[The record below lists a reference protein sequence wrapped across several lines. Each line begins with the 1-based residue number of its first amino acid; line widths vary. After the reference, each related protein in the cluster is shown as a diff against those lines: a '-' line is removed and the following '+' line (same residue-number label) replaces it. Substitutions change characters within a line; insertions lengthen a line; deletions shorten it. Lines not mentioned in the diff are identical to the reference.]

1 MTYTVRV
8 LRLAEA
14 DLFEIYEQIAEGSP
28 RRAVEMVERV
38 LDRIESL
45 SRLPNRGARPRDER
59 LKQKGY
65 RFVVE
70 HPYLVFY
77 KVGPSQVWVHRV
89 VHGKS
94 AYERLL

>member
-8 LRLAEA
+8 LRRAED
-14 DLFEIYEQIAEGSP
+14 DLSEIYDQIAADSASQ
-28 RRAVEMVERV
+28 AVAMVARV

-45 SRLPNRGARPRDER
+45 SELPSRGARPRDER

-65 RFVVE
+65 RVVVE
-70 HPYLVFY
+70 HPYLIFY

-89 VHGKS
+89 VHGKRT
-94 AYERLL
+94 YERIL